1 MFPPTDSRQKYVRL
15 LACGIQTTA
24 RNRMVLT
31 DWKTRTMP
39 VRSICLLQIT
49 FSSEVA
55 ALRFFRG
62 KVASTQG
69 CPCRSKD
76 YCTKQRKST
85 FTLCRSGNLLT
96 IIGDDDRPRSPE
108 NCRSSLTKPA
118 PVVKVKMPVVGSL
131 SMCARRCICVRLI
144 ENEVCGQH
152 WICGKV
158 RCHCTK

>member
-1 MFPPTDSRQKYVRL
+1 MPDEDAQCFPPPNFRRRHACL
-15 LACGIQTTA
+15 LVCGKCTAA
-24 RNRMVLT
+24 RNSMMIFNRGL
-31 DWKTRTMP
+31 DGLEDQRTMP
-39 VRSICLLQIT
+39 VRSICLLRIT

-76 YCTKQRKST
+76 HCTKQRIST
-85 FTLCRSGNLLT
+85 FALCRSGNLLT

-118 PVVKVKMPVVGSL
+118 PVVKANMLVVDSL
-131 SMCARRCICVRLI
+131 AACVHGCTMLHLRQARR
-144 ENEVCGQH
+144 E
-152 WICGKV
+152 
-158 RCHCTK
+158 